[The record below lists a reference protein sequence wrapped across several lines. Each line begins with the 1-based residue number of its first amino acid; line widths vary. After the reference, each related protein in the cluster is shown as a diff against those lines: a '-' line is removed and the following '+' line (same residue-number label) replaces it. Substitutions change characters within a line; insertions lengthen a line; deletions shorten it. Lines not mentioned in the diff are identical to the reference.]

1 MVTVPLYESY
11 GEENTAFAIEH
22 SGITVLV
29 CSGDKVLIFIIIFII
44 FLKNFNKIINILYL
58 GRNGIK
64 II

>member
-29 CSGDKVLIFIIIFII
+29 CSGDKVFIFVIIFIV
-44 FLKNFNKIINILYL
+44 F
-58 GRNGIK
+58 
-64 II
+64 